1 MNLLGMK
8 RKLLPYG
15 MPLGGGMSGLGTNSF
30 PGPTN
35 FSSGGG
41 KSSGAGQG
49 GYGGAPSFGGTKGN
63 PGPGGQQA
71 TAQTQPSFGQSPY
84 GPSDP
89 STYSTTSADMMG
101 GNRGGMPMQG
111 GKSLG
116 GVGPYGGAPGF
127 GGQQIGGRGNFSPV
141 SQEQFNNSP
150 LRNQWG
156 SYEKY
161 AQNGSGI
168 SGPGAPPPPGFGGM
182 GAAADKRAMLGGF
195 GPQAP
200 DTSEQAYRQRMA
212 MSSFRPGTAPS
223 YEQWKQQTENP
234 FSGIKGMGGFGQQI
248 GTLAQPAN
256 NFGQFGAQT
265 NPLPPPGFENM
276 ANNQEFNSR
285 LQGSSGGAQMQ
296 APTKEGYDFQ
306 MSKGLFPPGTT
317 YEQWAQSQNDRAAE
331 QRAGAE
337 AFNNYR
343 EQQFSQQRPG
353 QQPSQMGGQLGFM
366 NNMLQGQP
374 AIQGRSGAMS
384 PEMQDYYARD
394 RAAQAE
400 RVQRMQG
407 MFGGQ
412 QQFQQPQQRFQQP
425 QFNPFQQ
432 QPVSPFQQQFGR
444 FQQPRQQFGGFQQQ
458 QPQQQSQDMRG
469 LAELLNL
476 IRGRQ
481 G

>member
-1 MNLLGMK
+1 MK

-30 PGPTN
+30 PGPTGS
-35 FSSGGG
+35 SSGGG

-49 GYGGAPSFGGTKGN
+49 GYGGAPSFGGQ
-63 PGPGGQQA
+63 PPSQP
-71 TAQTQPSFGQSPY
+71 TAQTQPSFTQSPF
-84 GPSDP
+84 PQTPFS
-89 STYSTTSADMMG
+89 SSVNTTTYPQQGMMG
-101 GNRGGMPMQG
+101 DDFGRGNRGGMPMQG

-127 GGQQIGGRGNFSPV
+127 GGMGTFSPV

-276 ANNQEFNSR
+276 ANNPEFNSR

-296 APTKEGYDFQ
+296 APTREGYDSF
-306 MSKGLFPPGTT
+306 MARAKFAPGTQPT

-384 PEMQDYYARD
+384 PEMQDYYAMD

-444 FQQPRQQFGGFQQQ
+444 VQQPRQQFGGFQQ

-476 IRGRQ
+476 LRGRQ